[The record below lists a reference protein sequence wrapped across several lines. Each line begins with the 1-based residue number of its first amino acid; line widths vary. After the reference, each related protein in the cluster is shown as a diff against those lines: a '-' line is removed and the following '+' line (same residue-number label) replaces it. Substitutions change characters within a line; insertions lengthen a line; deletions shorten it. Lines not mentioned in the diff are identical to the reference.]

1 MTDVPI
7 ADVLYRHGLDGDDAE
22 RGFAALC
29 DAGLTRSG
37 KKNIAESKIE
47 AAQKVLRAAF
57 FRACHKPACREKA
70 AVEERAG
77 RAVVGTAPEHCDGC
91 GGEDNRSAVEAM
103 LAGMRRA
110 GRTKLLVAGGAPNS
124 RDELKSLCGQGCEL
138 RFLTKDDRPGAKVVN
153 NPVAW
158 ADVVVIWASTQ
169 LDHKMTQKIRG
180 PHVVTCG
187 RRGIAAL
194 AQSVLRHVDG
204 K

>member
-1 MTDVPI
+1 MGQQNSNGVPI
-7 ADVLYRHGLDGDDAE
+7 AGELSRFGLDGDDAE

-47 AAQKVLRAAF
+47 AVEKVLRDAF

-70 AVEERAG
+70 AVAERAG

-91 GGEDNRSAVEAM
+91 GGEDNRAAVEAM

-110 GRTKLLVAGGAPNS
+110 GRTKLLVVGGAPNS

-138 RFLTKDDRPGAKVVN
+138 RFLTNDDRPGTKDT
-153 NPVAW
+153 W